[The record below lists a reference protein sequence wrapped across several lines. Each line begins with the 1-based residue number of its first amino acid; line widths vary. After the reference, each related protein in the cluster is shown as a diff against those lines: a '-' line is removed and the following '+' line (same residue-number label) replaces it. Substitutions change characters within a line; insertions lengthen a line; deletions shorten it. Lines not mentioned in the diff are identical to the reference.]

1 MSTKDIRMKLGIM
14 TKLDFDRK
22 SIDDMSKL
30 IEKVAKEAASLQVFE
45 KVKESMA
52 AAKQE
57 AKEIAEATKEFTK
70 EIEIGTNTF
79 IAGVSAFAKTSK
91 KGIKDVMEST
101 VSLNKETEKVVNNMA
116 TFAGDA
122 KILLERTKGTVKST
136 KALGDAAKRVT
147 ANLSKAA
154 RDALPLKDRIKLAA
168 KEAFNLSTM
177 IDRSAFV
184 ITAKF
189 TYQMFDGFNRALREG
204 RQNAI
209 MLEAQL
215 ARIESISKG
224 KSIAPVE
231 RSIKR
236 AIGLGFEPSDA
247 MESAYQS
254 ISAQFSPA
262 DAEKLL
268 AAANKAAVAGF
279 VTEGEAL
286 KALIAI
292 LNTYQLGVG
301 DVTRVSDVLFKV
313 IEQGLINFDQLSKF
327 MGNVLPTAK
336 LLGIEFEEVAAAMST
351 MTLKGIKADVAIT
364 SLNQLFMNLAKPTP
378 QAKRIYDEHNLSLD
392 LAEVKAQ
399 GLAKTV
405 QKIADANLK
414 AEELATIAG
423 SRTGFRAL
431 ASAMASNVE
440 WAENYE
446 RMLNVAGETQAAFN
460 KQMDTADMKIKQFKG
475 SVTLLIMSLNK
486 FAVETAGLLTIV
498 RAVVDGFNGWFGATT
513 LAIGILGALIKV
525 IIKVNLALKS
535 TDAAIKLLTSTNL
548 WLAGIA
554 ATLGLVSMAIGMH
567 KKKVQEAQDAEKEWV
582 ERAVGQSLAKENA
595 LKKELELLVTY
606 KKYTEELAKGKQLDR
621 LETSL
626 LATVQDKLTT
636 SYGYTKEALKDYN
649 GLIDKSTA
657 SLRKNQEETI
667 KLKKLQ
673 MQSSITP
680 EMRERIAHLYPF
692 FEVRRKGEISPED
705 NVRKALTDA
714 KKYGYGTMIPR
725 EKEEME
731 SLYASL
737 ANATG
742 MYDNI
747 IKAYRA
753 DIEKI
758 ESSKHMTASYKDI
771 QEITNNTD
779 SEFKNYLST
788 IGVNLSNSNYSKYFT
803 EYRNKYNELYNN
815 NYLKKQ
821 NELKSKEIKKVQD
834 SIDAFSKH
842 TSQQVSDAYEWMGWI
857 KELQMLDEASSDL
870 KIEPLRPES
879 SVIAQTEKKE
889 TFIKHESAWR
899 AAKIQ
904 YEQEISSL
912 DNLTAAKQ
920 AYFESIKTFYTTE
933 PERIENLKETA
944 NRDFLDVINRR
955 FTETVRNLELQIQTA
970 KSKDEIIKLYGKIE
984 TEYNNHIKTMGN
996 IEEIEDKA
1004 KKRVL
1009 ANLKV
1014 EKDSALRKT
1023 DVEVVLARNQY
1034 NKALADKLAKEELKL
1049 FEENESNLFNQY
1061 KEIQQGTIKEM
1072 EAFQELNSEIL
1083 SNYNGAAVQ
1092 LKDTI
1097 KERRRIQQLM
1107 EESVSIELAEK
1118 KTTTSGALAAFGV
1131 GTKNKTLQ
1139 ELEAVKKFASKD
1151 EYNTPDVIK
1160 KQQELEAQV
1169 QYEMGQDIAF
1179 NTKSLLDNMGD
1190 LYEAYLQRR
1199 LAQIEKEKEASLAA
1213 IDEQAKM
1220 QYRSSWWV
1228 QAEKER
1234 VEEQAEKERRK
1245 YLKRQ
1250 KMSSIS
1256 EAIMNTALGVT
1267 NVWSK
1272 WAAVLPVA
1280 LALTGLVTATGAAQ
1294 LVTINA
1300 QKFGTGG
1307 LVKHGLI
1314 EGRTHAQGG
1323 ELIEVE
1329 DGEYVFSAKAVK
1341 GNERFLDALHS
1352 DLQQPSLSALTAPN
1366 TAASASAFTPQVT
1379 VYNDNRE
1386 LKGMLGEV
1394 VNSIKDI
1401 KVEIAM
1407 HGEFI
1412 SDIKLAKRVDS
1423 GNRQRRTV

>member
-1 MSTKDIRMKLGIM
+1 MSTKDIRMKLNVM

-70 EIEIGTNTF
+70 ETKIGTNTF

-101 VSLNKETEKVVNNMA
+101 VSLNKETEKVVNNM
-116 TFAGDA
+116 TTLAGDA
-122 KILLERTKGTVKST
+122 KILLESTKGTVKST

-147 ANLSKAA
+147 SNLSKAA

-168 KEAFNLSTM
+168 KEAFNLGTM
-177 IDRSAFV
+177 IDRMAFV

-209 MLEAQL
+209 MLEAHL

-224 KSIAPVE
+224 KSTAPVE

-405 QKIADANLK
+405 EKIAKANLN

-475 SVTLLIMSLNK
+475 SVTLLMMSLNK
-486 FAVETAGLLTIV
+486 LTVKTAGLLTIL

-513 LAIGILGALIKV
+513 LAIGILGALVKT

-535 TDAAIKLLTSTNL
+535 TDATIKLLTSTNL

-554 ATLGLVSMAIGMH
+554 AALGLVSMAIGMH
-567 KKKVQEAQDAEKEWV
+567 KKKVQEAQDAEKEWT

-649 GLIDKSTA
+649 GLIEKSTVN
-657 SLRKNQEETI
+657 LRKNQEETI
-667 KLKKLQ
+667 RLKRIQLEA
-673 MQSSITP
+673 SIEP
-680 EMRERIAHLYPF
+680 EMKKRIADIDPDPW
-692 FEVRRKGEISPED
+692 FEISRGDKTNPEQQIRRKLIE
-705 NVRKALTDA
+705 A
-714 KKYGYGTMIPR
+714 KRYGYGSSIPKD
-725 EKEEME
+725 KEGMDALYT
-731 SLYASL
+731 SLTV
-737 ANATG
+737 ATG
-742 MYDNI
+742 MYEQI
-747 IKAYRA
+747 INAYYSEIRAIEEGKGFDTKA
-753 DIEKI
+753 KW
-758 ESSKHMTASYKDI
+758 YKDA
-771 QEITNNTD
+771 Q
-779 SEFKNYLST
+779 
-788 IGVNLSNSNYSKYFT
+788 
-803 EYRNKYNELYNN
+803 
-815 NYLKKQ
+815 
-821 NELKSKEIKKVQD
+821 KEIKKYADKQNIAED
-834 SIDAFSKH
+834 FYMHRPIPGNEKHHEKWEEIKRKHSISGAKYIQSQIDA
-842 TSQQVSDAYEWMGWI
+842 VSVNVNEEIKDAYQMIAIIQQLRELDEVN
-857 KELQMLDEASSDL
+857 KELET
-870 KIEPLRPES
+870 EPLRPES
-879 SVIAQTEKKE
+879 TVITPAEKKE
-889 TFIKHESAWR
+889 TFIPHESYWR
-899 AAKIQ
+899 AAKIK
-904 YEQEISSL
+904 YEQEISNL
-912 DNLTAAKQ
+912 DDLTAAKQ
-920 AYFESIKTFYTTE
+920 AYFKSINTFYSTE
-933 PERIENLKETA
+933 PERIENLTETA
-944 NRDFLDVINRR
+944 NRDFLDIINRR
-955 FTETVRNLELQIQTA
+955 FTETVRNLELQIQA
-970 KSKDEIIKLYGKIE
+970 ARSKDDIVNLYKEIEVKYDNHIE
-984 TEYNNHIKTMGN
+984 TMEKIK
-996 IEEIEDKA
+996 EIEDKA
-1004 KKRVL
+1004 KERVI
-1009 ANLKV
+1009 NSLKA
-1014 EKDSALRKT
+1014 ERDSALRKT

-1034 NKALADKLAKEELKL
+1034 NKELADKLAEEELKL
-1049 FEENESNLFNQY
+1049 FEKNEPELFTRFN
-1061 KEIQQGTIKEM
+1061 EIQEDTIKEM

-1107 EESVSIELAEK
+1107 EESISIELAEK
-1118 KTTTSGALAAFGV
+1118 KTPTSGALAAFGV

-1139 ELEAVKKFASKD
+1139 ELEAVKKFAKKRH
-1151 EYNTPDVIK
+1151 NTPDVMK
-1160 KQQELEAQV
+1160 KQKELEAQLD
-1169 QYEMGQDIAF
+1169 YEKGQDIAF
-1179 NTKSLLDNMGD
+1179 NTKSLLDNMGN
-1190 LYEAYLQRR
+1190 LHEAYLQRR

-1234 VEEQAEKERRK
+1234 VDEQADKERRK
-1245 YLKRQ
+1245 YMKKQ
-1250 KMSSIS
+1250 KMSAIA
-1256 EAIMNTALGVT
+1256 EAMMNTAVGVT
-1267 NVWSK
+1267 NVWKK
-1272 WAAVLPVA
+1272 WSDFLPVA
-1280 LALTGLVTATGAAQ
+1280 LPLIALVTASGAAQ
-1294 LVTINA
+1294 LATINA
-1300 QKFGTGG
+1300 QKFAAGG

-1329 DGEYVFSAKAVK
+1329 GGEYVFSTKAVK

-1352 DLQQPSLSALTAPN
+1352 DLQQPSLSTLTAPN
-1366 TAASASAFTPQVT
+1366 TAASANAFTPQVT

-1386 LKGMLGEV
+1386 LKGLLGEV

-1412 SDIKLAKRVDS
+1412 SDIKLAKKVDA
-1423 GNRQRRTV
+1423 GNKQRRTI

>member
-1 MSTKDIRMKLGIM
+1 MSTKDIRMKLNVM

-70 EIEIGTNTF
+70 ETKIGTNTF

-116 TFAGDA
+116 TLAGDA
-122 KILLERTKGTVKST
+122 KILLESTKGTVKST

-177 IDRSAFV
+177 IDRMAFV

-475 SVTLLIMSLNK
+475 SVTLLMMSLNK

-513 LAIGILGALIKV
+513 LAIGILGALVKT

-535 TDAAIKLLTSTNL
+535 TDAAIKVITSTNL

-554 ATLGLVSMAIGMH
+554 LALGLVSMAIGMH

-582 ERAVGQSLAKENA
+582 ERAISQSLAKENA

-673 MQSSITP
+673 IQSSITP
-680 EMRERIAHLYPF
+680 EMRKRIANLYPF
-692 FEVRRKGEISPED
+692 FEVGRKGEISPED
-705 NVRKALTDA
+705 NVRKALTGA
-714 KKYGYGTMIPR
+714 KKYGYGTMIPI
-725 EKEEME
+725 EKKEME
-731 SLYASL
+731 NLYVSL

-742 MYDNI
+742 MYDSI
-747 IKAYRA
+747 IKAYHA
-753 DIEKI
+753 DIEAI
-758 ESSKHMTASYKDI
+758 ESSEDMISYKDI
-771 QEITNNTD
+771 QEIIDNTK
-779 SEFKNYLST
+779 SEFKDYLS
-788 IGVNLSNSNYSKYFT
+788 IIEVNPSNRNYSEYLTKYRD
-803 EYRNKYNELYNN
+803 EYNKLYKNN
-815 NYLKKQ
+815 WLKKQ
-821 NELKSKEIKKVQD
+821 NELKTKEIKKVQD
-834 SIDAFSKH
+834 SMDKFSRR
-842 TSQQVSDAYEWMGWI
+842 TSQQVSDAYAWMGWI
-857 KELQMLDEASSDL
+857 KELQMLDEASSDI
-870 KIEPLRPES
+870 KIEPFSPES
-879 SVIAQTEKKE
+879 SVIAKPEKKD
-889 TFIKHESAWR
+889 TFIEHESAWR

-912 DNLTAAKQ
+912 DELTAAKQ
-920 AYFESIKTFYTTE
+920 DYFKSIETFYTAE
-933 PERIENLKETA
+933 PERTENLKETA

-970 KSKDEIIKLYGKIE
+970 KSKDKIIELYGNIE
-984 TEYNNHIKTMGN
+984 TEYNNHIETMEN

-1009 ANLKV
+1009 ANLKA
-1014 EKDSALRKT
+1014 EKDRDLKKT
-1023 DVEVVLARNQY
+1023 DVEVVLAHNQY
-1034 NKALADKLAKEELKL
+1034 NKKLADELAKKELEL
-1049 FEENESNLFNQY
+1049 FEKNEGGLFRQY
-1061 KEIQQGTIKEM
+1061 EAIQKGTIKEM

-1139 ELEAVKKFASKD
+1139 ELEAVKKFASEDK
-1151 EYNTPDVIK
+1151 YNTPDVIK
-1160 KQQELEAQV
+1160 KQQELKAQV
-1169 QYEMGQDIAF
+1169 QYEMGQDIGF

-1256 EAIMNTALGVT
+1256 EAIMNTAVGVT

-1272 WAAVLPVA
+1272 WSAVLPVA
-1280 LALTGLVTATGAAQ
+1280 LALIGLVTASGAAQ
-1294 LVTINA
+1294 LATINA
-1300 QKFGTGG
+1300 QKFATGG

-1314 EGRTHAQGG
+1314 KGRTHAQGG

-1329 DGEYVFSAKAVK
+1329 GGEYVFSTKAVK